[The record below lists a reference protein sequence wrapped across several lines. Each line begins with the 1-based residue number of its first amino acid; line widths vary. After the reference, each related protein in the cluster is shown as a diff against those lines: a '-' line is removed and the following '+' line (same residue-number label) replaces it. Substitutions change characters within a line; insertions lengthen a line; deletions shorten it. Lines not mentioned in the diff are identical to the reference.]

1 MGNIDNTNSILPQNV
16 FLLSVIIPCY
26 NCEQYIHDCLQSV
39 CKQICNAVEIIII
52 NDGSTDNSLNIINNF
67 SNNYKD
73 KTIKVISQKNQ
84 GLSAARNAGITLA
97 SGNYLAFLDGDDL
110 WAPSFWETIKNA
122 IQNLDVDLI
131 EFDAARFYDG
141 NTEKRTTVSIVS
153 MDGLSK
159 TSSIRDLKETFKKN
173 EWFAWS
179 RVYKK
184 ELFNTLRFPAGR
196 NYEDIATIP
205 FIYLASSKIRSIK
218 KELLLYRVR
227 EGSITFTP
235 SMKNID
241 DAIHALAV
249 FKKILQQ
256 QSNCNIDIIAPAV
269 YLTYG
274 LVRRISTQKHGYY
287 FLNKEQCNN
296 LRIAITPF
304 MGTFKFSIKIKV
316 KYIHLYCQLN
326 KIKNLLKYKIIIPY
340 KKESK
345 KMTSQL
351 TRKS

>member
-1 MGNIDNTNSILPQNV
+1 MENIDKSNPTLLQNN

-26 NCEQYIHDCLQSV
+26 NCEQYIHDCLLSV
-39 CKQICNAVEIIII
+39 YKQIDNAVEIIII
-52 NDGSTDNSLNIINNF
+52 NDGSTDNSLSIINHF

-84 GLSAARNAGITLA
+84 GLSAARNVGITSA
-97 SGNYLAFLDGDDL
+97 SANYLAFLDGDDL
-110 WAPSFWETIKNA
+110 WAPTFWETIKTA
-122 IQNLDVDLI
+122 IQDLDVDLV
-131 EFDAARFYDG
+131 EFDAVRFYEGD
-141 NTEKRTTVSIVS
+141 TEKRTTVSIVT

-159 TSSIRDLKETFKKN
+159 ISSIRDLEETFKKN

-205 FIYLASSKIRSIK
+205 FIYLASSKIRGIK

-256 QSNCNIDIIAPAV
+256 QPNSNIDIIAPAV

-274 LVRRISTQKHGYY
+274 LVRRISTQKYGYY

-296 LRIAITPF
+296 LKIAITPF
-304 MGTFKFSIKIKV
+304 MGTLKFNVRIKV
-316 KYIHLYCQLN
+316 KYIQLHCQLN
-326 KIKNLLKYKIIIPY
+326 KIKHFLKYKTFTFY
-340 KKESK
+340 KK
-345 KMTSQL
+345 
-351 TRKS
+351 RKLKQ